1 MITPTPPSS
10 SSNPSAFPDDS
21 PALPSQ
27 SPPPF
32 RVAYGVK
39 WTPKWTDQ
47 DIEKF
52 LKGLAYFLTERVS
65 RQLRESRK
73 KRKELFYRYYR

>member
-10 SSNPSAFPDDS
+10 PSDPSAFVDS
-21 PALPSQ
+21 PPLPSQ

-39 WTPKWTDQ
+39 WTSKWTDQ

-52 LKGLAYFLTERVS
+52 LRGLAYFLTERVS

>member
-1 MITPTPPSS
+1 MTTPIPPPTSVTAHAHPSSEPPPPPSS
-10 SSNPSAFPDDS
+10 
-21 PALPSQ
+21 
-27 SPPPF
+27 

-39 WTPKWTDQ
+39 WTHEWQDE

-52 LKGLAYFLTERVS
+52 LKGLAYFLTQRVA

-73 KRKELFYRYYR
+73 KRKELYRHYRS